1 MFSIVSLV
9 YKPLWPGFNI
19 HQDDNEIV
27 DWSVFNSFMEIKKAR
42 NLHKGITSISPPRI
56 GELDVS
62 PEGKLGF

>member
-9 YKPLWPGFNI
+9 YKPSGFNI

-27 DWSVFNSFMEIKKAR
+27 DWSIFYSFMEIKKKGK
-42 NLHKGITSISPPRI
+42 LHKGIISISPPRI